1 MVGKYHISEEPIVF
15 IFRVYLNFS
24 SPFTARG
31 LLTTPTDLFGLPHE
45 VSLLS
50 TAVALVQYKAN
61 DENMPGYKDLIGSLT
76 AKKIPV

>member
-15 IFRVYLNFS
+15 IFSVYLNHS
-24 SPFTARG
+24 SSFTAHG
-31 LLTTPTDLFGLPHE
+31 LLTIPTALSVLPHE

-50 TAVALVQYKAN
+50 TAVALVEYKAN
-61 DENMPGYKDLIGSLT
+61 DENMPGYKDLIASLT